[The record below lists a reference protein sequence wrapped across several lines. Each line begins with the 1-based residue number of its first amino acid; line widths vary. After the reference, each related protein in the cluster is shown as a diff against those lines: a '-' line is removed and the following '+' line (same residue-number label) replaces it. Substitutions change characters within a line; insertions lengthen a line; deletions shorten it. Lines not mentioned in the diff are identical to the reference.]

1 MPKKIEIIAEIREA
15 ILEKGADDIWK
26 CYQCGKCSGVCPWA
40 VVNGINF
47 QTCKIPQMIKLG
59 AVMESEEKDEIAD
72 EVKEMFLCIGCEACV
87 NECPKGVGMMNI
99 IRAIRRILV
108 DFGSYPDTLKSLV
121 QKINN
126 VGNPL
131 GEPRENRDKWADG
144 QNVHLFS
151 PEMEFLYFSC
161 CIPAY
166 DKRMQNVARATTQ
179 ILQKSKTTFGILGTA
194 ENCCSEGIRRV
205 GAEKV
210 FQKVSKANITIFKK
224 AGVKNI
230 LVSSPHCFTVFKND
244 YPTLD
249 AKFKVLHTTQY
260 FSQLIDA
267 KIIKPNKSFAKKV
280 VYHDPC
286 TLGRQNN
293 IYEEPR
299 YILKNIPDLELVEVK
314 DFNRDFSLC
323 CGAGCGGLWLEW
335 EKKER
340 IGDIRIQQLVD
351 TGAEIIAVACPYCLQ
366 MFEETIKTMDLDVQV
381 MDVSEILWESLQ

>member
-1 MPKKIEIIAEIREA
+1 MQKVAQDTVKI
-15 ILEKGADDIWK
+15 LMK
-26 CYQCGKCSGVCPWA
+26 
-40 VVNGINF
+40 N
-47 QTCKIPQMIKLG
+47 
-59 AVMESEEKDEIAD
+59 
-72 EVKEMFLCIGCEACV
+72 
-87 NECPKGVGMMNI
+87 
-99 IRAIRRILV
+99 
-108 DFGSYPDTLKSLV
+108 
-121 QKINN
+121 
-126 VGNPL
+126 
-131 GEPRENRDKWADG
+131 
-144 QNVHLFS
+144 
-151 PEMEFLYFSC
+151 
-161 CIPAY
+161 
-166 DKRMQNVARATTQ
+166 
-179 ILQKSKTTFGILGTA
+179 KTSFGILGKD
-194 ENCCSEGIRRV
+194 ENCCGEGIRRV

-210 FQKVSKANITIFKK
+210 FQKVSKANITTFKK

-340 IGDIRIQQLVD
+340 IVNVRIQQLME